1 VRDGNEDRFLVREQG
16 GLTLMVVAD
25 GVGGG
30 PGGEI
35 AAEAAVSELATRF
48 FAAPKGQPIAERLG
62 DAMREANTAV
72 LRAAEAESKPSMAS
86 TLVVAAVRGDEAVIG
101 NLGDS
106 RAYVIR
112 DGESRQL
119 TVDHSG
125 AQAHGITRFVGDPR
139 GVQADVFVEHLASG
153 DRLVL
158 CSDGLTRHVDPT
170 EIAGALAPGAG
181 TLDQAAEHLVAL
193 ANARGGEDN
202 VTVVLYAAGSGRPGQ
217 RALALGLF
225 VALIAFVVAGSLAVL
240 ASLAPYA
247 PAPTDVPAAS
257 PTAGASPTPPATAL
271 PSPSP

>member
-1 VRDGNEDRFLVREQG
+1 VREAG
-16 GLTLMVVAD
+16 GTVLLAVAD

-35 AAEAAVSELATRF
+35 AADAAVSELATRF
-48 FAAPKGQPIAERLG
+48 FAAPASRPISERLG

-72 LRAAEAESKPSMAS
+72 LRAADAESKPNMAT
-86 TLVVAAVRGDEAVIG
+86 TLVAAAVRGDQVVIG

-106 RAYVIR
+106 RAYVVR

-139 GVQADVFVEHLASG
+139 GVQADVFVERLLRS

-181 TLDQAAEHLVAL
+181 SLAQAAEHLVAL

-202 VTVVLYAAGSGRPGQ
+202 VTVVLYASGGSRTGGN
-217 RALALGLF
+217 ALAFGLF
-225 VALIAFVVAGSLAVL
+225 IALVVFVVAGALAVL
-240 ASLAPYA
+240 GSLAPYA
-247 PAPTDVPAAS
+247 PAPTEVPAVS
-257 PTAGASPTPPATAL
+257 PTAGSSPTPPVTA
-271 PSPSP
+271 SPSPTP

>member
-1 VRDGNEDRFLVREQG
+1 VREAG
-16 GLTLMVVAD
+16 GTVLLAVAD

-35 AAEAAVSELATRF
+35 AADAAVSELATRF
-48 FAAPKGQPIAERLG
+48 FAAPQARPIAERLG

-106 RAYVIR
+106 RAYVVR

-139 GVQADVFVEHLASG
+139 GVQADVFVERLASG

-158 CSDGLTRHVDPT
+158 CSDGLTRHVDPS

-181 TLDQAAEHLVAL
+181 TLDQAAERLVAL

-202 VTVVLYAAGSGRPGQ
+202 VTVVLYAAGGAHAGQ

-225 VALIAFVVAGSLAVL
+225 IALIVFVVAGSLAVL

-247 PAPTDVPAAS
+247 APTEAPAAS
-257 PTAGASPTPPATAL
+257 PTAGSSPTPPATA
-271 PSPSP
+271 SPTP

>member
-1 VRDGNEDRFLVREQG
+1 VREGNEDRYLVREAG
-16 GLTLMVVAD
+16 GTVLLAVAD

-35 AAEAAVSELATRF
+35 AAHAAVSELATRF
-48 FAAPKGQPIAERLG
+48 FAAAPARPIAERLG

-72 LRAAEAESKPSMAS
+72 LRAAQAESKPSMAS

-106 RAYVIR
+106 RAYVVR

-139 GVQADVFVEHLASG
+139 GVQADVFVERLTSG

-158 CSDGLTRHVDPT
+158 CSDGLTRHVDPS

-181 TLDQAAEHLVAL
+181 TLEQAAEHLVAL

-202 VTVVLYAAGSGRPGQ
+202 VTVVLYAVGGGRPGQ

-225 VALIAFVVAGSLAVL
+225 LALIVFVLAGSFAVL
-240 ASLAPYA
+240 ASLAP
-247 PAPTDVPAAS
+247 
-257 PTAGASPTPPATAL
+257 
-271 PSPSP
+271 

>member
-1 VRDGNEDRFLVREQG
+1 VREAG
-16 GLTLMVVAD
+16 GTVLLAVAD

-35 AAEAAVSELATRF
+35 AADAAVNELAKRF
-48 FAAPKGQPIAERLG
+48 FAAPSAQPISERLG
-62 DAMREANTAV
+62 DAIREANTAV
-72 LRAAEAESKPSMAS
+72 LRAAEAEAKPSMAS

-106 RAYVIR
+106 RAYVVR

-139 GVQADVFVEHLASG
+139 GVQADVFVERLASG

-170 EIAGALAPGAG
+170 EIAGALAAGAG
-181 TLDQAAEHLVAL
+181 TLDQAAEQLVAL

-202 VTVVLYAAGSGRPGQ
+202 VTVVLYAAGGARPG
-217 RALALGLF
+217 RRGLALGLF
-225 VALIAFVVAGSLAVL
+225 VALIVFVVAGTLAVL
-240 ASLAPYA
+240 ASVAPSA
-247 PAPTDVPAAS
+247 PAPTEVPAAS
-257 PTAGASPTPPATAL
+257 PTAGASPTPPATA
-271 PSPSP
+271 SPSPTP

>member
-1 VRDGNEDRFLVREQG
+1 MREAG
-16 GLTLMVVAD
+16 GTVLLAVAD

-35 AAEAAVSELATRF
+35 AADAAVNELAKRF
-48 FAAPKGQPIAERLG
+48 FAAPSAQPISERLG
-62 DAMREANTAV
+62 DAIREANTAV
-72 LRAAEAESKPSMAS
+72 LRAAEAEAKPSMAS

-106 RAYVIR
+106 RAYVVR
-112 DGESRQL
+112 DGQSRQL

-139 GVQADVFVEHLASG
+139 GVQADVFVERLATG

-170 EIAGALAPGAG
+170 EIAGALALRG
-181 TLDQAAEHLVAL
+181 TSLDQAAEQLVAL

-202 VTVVLYAAGSGRPGQ
+202 VTVVLYAAGGGRPGQ

-225 VALIAFVVAGSLAVL
+225 VAVIVLVVAGTLAVL
-240 ASLAPYA
+240 ASVAPSA
-247 PAPTDVPAAS
+247 PAPTEVPTASQIAS
-257 PTAGASPTPPATAL
+257 PTAGVSPTPPATA
-271 PSPSP
+271 SPSPTPP